1 LPLFQTFELATRAQP
16 VQIDS
21 AAPELV
27 QQERKTW
34 FETFCCEILLQ
45 LMPSKCKKIT
55 LSIKNLSIHF
65 G

>member
-1 LPLFQTFELATRAQP
+1 
-16 VQIDS
+16 
-21 AAPELV
+21 APELV

-45 LMPSKCKKIT
+45 LIPSKCKKIT